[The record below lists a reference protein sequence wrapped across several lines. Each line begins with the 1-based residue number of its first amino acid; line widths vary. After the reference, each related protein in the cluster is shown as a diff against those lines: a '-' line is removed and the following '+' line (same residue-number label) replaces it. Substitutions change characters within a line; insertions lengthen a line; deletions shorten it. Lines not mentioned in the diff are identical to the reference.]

1 MPEDKNNNWYDDLD
15 SLAQNGIISIN
26 HVDKIKEEDKY
37 KSKYKDKPKSK
48 NLIFKIK
55 IGQLFSTIQK
65 TIILYLS
72 IAGFV
77 TFSLFILEESLQTAM
92 FSTWAAKDA
101 QDWALVMKANR
112 FFENTNAA
120 MGNINKYFGWVNPF
134 SYKAYNAYHDA
145 TQFVINANDAQIA
158 NFEPM
163 LFVGFNDNIFLHI
176 KITQILRQDSG
187 IVLVSGRFMI
197 EFNNNMYMP
206 SPGETV
212 EFYGRVTNKTDQS
225 NQRFVLEPVYINKL
239 NFNK

>member
-15 SLAQNGIISIN
+15 SLAQNGIIKIS
-26 HVDKIKEEDKY
+26 HVDNIKEEDKY
-37 KSKYKDKPKSK
+37 KSKHKDKPKSK

-55 IGQLFSTIQK
+55 IGQLFSTMQK

-101 QDWALVMKANR
+101 QDWALIMKANR
-112 FFENTNAA
+112 FFESTNDT
-120 MGNINKYFGWVNPF
+120 MGKINKYFGWVNPF

-212 EFYGRVTNKTDQS
+212 EFYGRVTDQKDDS
-225 NQRFVLEPVYINKL
+225 NQRLVLEPVTLKRL
-239 NFNK
+239 GFNK

>member
-1 MPEDKNNNWYDDLD
+1 MTNRNWYDDLE
-15 SLAQNGIISIN
+15 SLAQNGIIDMQHIDSA
-26 HVDKIKEEDKY
+26 KEEDQY
-37 KSKYKDKPKSK
+37 KSQHKDKKSSK
-48 NLIFKIK
+48 RLIFKMQVTSIFANIK
-55 IGQLFSTIQK
+55 NAV
-65 TIILYLS
+65 ILYLS

-112 FFENTNAA
+112 FFEATNET
-120 MGNINKYFGWVNPF
+120 MYKINKWFGWVNPF
-134 SYKAYNAYHDA
+134 SYRAYDAYHGA

-187 IVLVSGRFMI
+187 IVLLSGRFMI

-225 NQRFVLEPVYINKL
+225 NQRLVLEPVSLKKL
-239 NFNK
+239 DFNK